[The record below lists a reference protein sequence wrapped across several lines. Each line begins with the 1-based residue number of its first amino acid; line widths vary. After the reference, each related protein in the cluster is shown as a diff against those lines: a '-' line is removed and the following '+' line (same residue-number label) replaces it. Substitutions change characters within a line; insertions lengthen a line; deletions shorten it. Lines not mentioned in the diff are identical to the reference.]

1 MSGPIA
7 PPWAIIPG
15 LIGQRWCTDCL
26 AQDAPI
32 EGLERDILVGLNG
45 VFLQAD
51 RPVGRLTVP
60 HTPAVGPLHGLWPVA
75 PGVRLRHGPLPLALV
90 AEALE
95 LFAFA
100 ARWVPPLELIAPIV
114 LDGDRYALHLPEQ
127 DPATHRVEYLAP
139 ALWPVGLTLHNHHTI
154 RAYFS
159 TTDDRD
165 EVAPGLYG
173 VAGHLDRP
181 CPELR
186 LRAGIE
192 GHFLP
197 LAARDLF
204 AGAAAAEGLLFTE
217 PTECAPGAGAVE
229 MGSCGE
235 WTPPWGESPR
245 TEIDN

>member
-15 LIGQRWCTDCL
+15 LIGQRCCTDSL

-75 PGVRLRHGPLPLALV
+75 PGVRLRHGPLPLALL

-100 ARWVPPLELIAPIV
+100 ARWVPPLELVAPIV

-139 ALWPVGLTLHNHHTI
+139 ALWPVGLTLHNHTHDTRLLLADRRPLRG
-154 RAYFS
+154 RA
-159 TTDDRD
+159 RPLRRCRPPRP
-165 EVAPGLYG
+165 ALPG
-173 VAGHLDRP
+173 VA
-181 CPELR
+181 
-186 LRAGIE
+186 
-192 GHFLP
+192 
-197 LAARDLF
+197 AARGNRGAFPAASGARPLRGRGGGR
-204 AGAAAAEGLLFTE
+204 GAALHRVDRMRARCGRCGDGIVRRMD
-217 PTECAPGAGAVE
+217 PT
-229 MGSCGE
+229 MG
-235 WTPPWGESPR
+235 
-245 TEIDN
+245 